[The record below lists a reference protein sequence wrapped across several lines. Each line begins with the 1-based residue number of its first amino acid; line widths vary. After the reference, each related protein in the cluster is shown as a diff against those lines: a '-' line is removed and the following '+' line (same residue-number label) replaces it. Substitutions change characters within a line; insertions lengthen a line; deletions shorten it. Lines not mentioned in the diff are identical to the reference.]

1 MGVIK
6 FPGSNGP
13 DPTEEAPV
21 EKKYVEPAETQYTD
35 WKGTVALDEPHAGTS
50 DDVFGLDRDRWA
62 VVGFSLFGGGAA
74 GDALSFR
81 ATVYAVEQSQLSEA
95 SGRTGGEKLQA
106 LADANDGEIP
116 VVRLEYT
123 KATVEDVL
131 RTFKQFHIV
140 ALPAWFVDSGQR
152 MRIEHTV
159 NLGEEEED
167 ELERQRDEE

>member
-6 FPGSNGP
+6 FPGSDGP
-13 DPTEEAPV
+13 DPKEGAPE

-50 DDVFGLDRDRWA
+50 DDVFGLDPERWGR
-62 VVGFSLFGGGAA
+62 VVAFSLFGGG
-74 GDALSFR
+74 GELDFR
-81 ATVYAVEQSQLSEA
+81 ATAYVVEPSQVVEA
-95 SGRTGGEKLQA
+95 SGRTGGEALQA
-106 LADANDGEIP
+106 VADANDGEIP
-116 VVRLEYT
+116 VVQLEYT

-131 RTFKQFHIV
+131 RTFKQFDIV

-152 MRIEHTV
+152 MRIERTV

-167 ELERQRDEE
+167 ER